1 MKNSVRSRPVRQ
13 TIFTIIAKPDP
24 SRVSQLEAY
33 LKRLDA
39 LIAEQTAIPFNALA
53 MLHFCS
59 FTVFADPNFGPY
71 LVFESN
77 IDGSPKAYIKTICA
91 FAAPALHEIYGF
103 CPDYRSVDVD
113 PAYLRRY
120 LRRRIVRAAAAFAG
134 NVGRSAQRIR
144 DEAELVARIENFL
157 DGYEVA
163 PGASAEAIV
172 AAVRDDVRC
181 DAKWDWVWHPAPRLS
196 LADRVSRW
204 LGLTCPLVLALALLP
219 FCLIPVAAYLIAL
232 RRRERT
238 DPIDIPGP
246 SETQLAALTSR
257 EDKIVQNHMASLCYL
272 KPGAFRRWTL
282 KFVLYA
288 ANVVARVST
297 NGTLSGLDSLHFA
310 HWSLIDGDTR
320 LLFLTNYDG
329 SWENYLDDF
338 IDKAAIGL
346 TAIWSNTLN
355 FPRTSFLV
363 LGGAR
368 DERRFKAIARTTQ
381 AYTNLWYSA
390 YPELTVNGIEKN
402 TAICAGLA
410 APPRTLN
417 ARDWLRLL

>member
-1 MKNSVRSRPVRQ
+1 MRPRPVRQ
-13 TIFTIIAKPDP
+13 TIFTIIARPDP
-24 SRVSQLEAY
+24 SRAAELEAH
-33 LKRLDA
+33 LNHLDA
-39 LIAEQTAIPFNALA
+39 LLVGQTAIPFSALA

-59 FTVFADPNFGPY
+59 FTVFADSNFGPY

-77 IDGSPKAYIKTICA
+77 IDGRPKAYIDAICSV
-91 FAAPALHEIYGF
+91 AAPALHQIYGF
-103 CPDYRSVDVD
+103 CLDYRSAALD

-120 LRRRIVRAAAAFAG
+120 LRRRIVHAAAAFVG

-144 DEAELVARIENFL
+144 DEAELVARIEDVVDEL
-157 DGYEVA
+157 KVA
-163 PGASAEAIV
+163 PGTPPDVIV
-172 AAVRDDVRC
+172 AAVRDYVRGE
-181 DAKWDWVWHPAPRLS
+181 AKWDWVWQPAPRLS
-196 LADRVSRW
+196 VRDRAVRWIGLVGPLAAA
-204 LGLTCPLVLALALLP
+204 LVLLP
-219 FCLIPVAAYLIAL
+219 FCLVPLAAYLIAL
-232 RRRERT
+232 RRLERT

-246 SETQLAALTSR
+246 SKAQLATLTSR
-257 EDKIVQNHMASLCYL
+257 EDKIGQNHMASLCYL
-272 KPGAFRRWTL
+272 KPGPFRRATL
-282 KFVLYA
+282 KFVLSA
-288 ANVVARVST
+288 ASAVARVST
-297 NGTLSGLDSLHFA
+297 GGTLSGLDSLHFA
-310 HWSLIDGDTR
+310 HWSLIDGDAR

-390 YPELTVNGIEKN
+390 YPDLTVNGIEKN
-402 TAICAGLA
+402 TAICEGLA
-410 APPRTLN
+410 APPRTLD
-417 ARDWLRLL
+417 ARAWLRRL